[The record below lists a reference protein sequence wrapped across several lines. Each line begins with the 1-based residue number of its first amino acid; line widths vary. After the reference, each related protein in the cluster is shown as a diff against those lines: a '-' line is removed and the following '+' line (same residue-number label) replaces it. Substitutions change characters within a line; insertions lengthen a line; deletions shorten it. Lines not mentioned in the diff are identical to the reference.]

1 MNHCN
6 IVSFNE
12 NSRFANAGGKL
23 EIENSMLDI
32 KFIRKNKEVVKKKT
46 RDKGVMVD
54 IDKILKLDEKR
65 RKMIQ
70 EIENLK
76 AEKNKLASGPEG
88 LKARREAKEIKNKA
102 KQIKT
107 KIKKLEPELGKI
119 EKEFNEL
126 ILQIPNLPLY
136 DLKKNKVIRKVGTAK
151 KGGKDYLEIAEN
163 LDIID
168 VKRAAKVSGTR
179 FGYLKGGA
187 ALLEFA
193 LIQLAFDVLIK
204 EGFIP
209 IVPPVMLKPE
219 MMEGTGH
226 LTGADKNEKYF
237 IEKDKLY
244 LAGSAEQ
251 PIIAMHANEIFNE
264 KELPKRYV
272 GFSTCFRREAGS
284 YGKDTKGI
292 FRVHQFDK
300 VEMFSF
306 CKPKDSE
313 KEHKFLLSMQE
324 KLMKLLKISYQVVQI
339 GVNDLGFP
347 AAAAYDIEAWM
358 PSEGRYRETHSAF
371 HDTDFQTRRLNIRYR
386 SKDRTDFPH
395 ALNGT
400 AFAIGRMIIAIIENY
415 QQKDGSIK
423 IPAVLQKYIKI
434 KQIK

>member
-1 MNHCN
+1 M
-6 IVSFNE
+6 I
-12 NSRFANAGGKL
+12 
-23 EIENSMLDI
+23 DI
-32 KFIRKNKEVVKKKT
+32 KFIRKNKEKVKKGIKN
-46 RDKGVMVD
+46 KQVKVD
-54 IDKILKLDEKR
+54 VDKILKLDEKR
-65 RKMIQ
+65 RKTIQ
-70 EIENLK
+70 EVEALK
-76 AEKNKLASGPEG
+76 AEKNKLGV
-88 LKARREAKEIKNKA
+88 KDKTKAKEIKNE
-102 KQIKT
+102 
-107 KIKKLEPELGKI
+107 IKKLEPGLIEI
-119 EKEFNEL
+119 EKEFNDL
-126 ILQIPNLPLY
+126 MLQVPNLPLY
-136 DLKKNKVIRKVGTAK
+136 DLKKNKVIKKVGTAK
-151 KGGKDYLEIAEN
+151 KGGQDYLEIAEK
-163 LDIID
+163 LDIVD

-179 FGYLKGGA
+179 FGYLKGGG
-187 ALLEFA
+187 ALLELG

-204 EGFIP
+204 QGFIP
-209 IVPPVMLKPE
+209 IVPPVMIKPE
-219 MMEGTGH
+219 MMAGTGH

-251 PIIAMHANEIFNE
+251 PIIAMYADEILDE
-264 KELPKRYV
+264 KDLPKRYV
-272 GFSTCFRREAGS
+272 GFSSCFRREAGS

-300 VEMFSF
+300 VEMISF
-306 CKPKDSE
+306 CKPENSV

-324 KLMKLLKISYQVVQI
+324 KLMKLLKIPYQVVQI
-339 GVNDLGFP
+339 GVDDLGFP

-423 IPAVLQKYIKI
+423 IPTVLQKYIKI
-434 KQIK
+434 KRID